1 MAVTQKYFYPPRP
14 SSGVNTFSDNIVGL
28 QLVDGG
34 GLTQGNFEFTTAVT
48 EKVNRTFNIGAFS
61 EPITLENLDIDR
73 INESRLIFAKEFRV
87 YPNLDLTEVTNFS
100 MYGSLAKRLEVSI
113 TRIINHFPA
122 SLDIRYMSTES
133 LTGYTATNIVYDS
146 VNDETTFTIDVDRIV
161 KQRLPL
167 MLIEL

>member
-14 SSGVNTFSDNIVGL
+14 ASGTNTFSDNIVGL

-87 YPNLDLTEVTNFS
+87 YPNLDLTEVTNF
-100 MYGSLAKRLEVSI
+100 
-113 TRIINHFPA
+113 
-122 SLDIRYMSTES
+122 
-133 LTGYTATNIVYDS
+133 
-146 VNDETTFTIDVDRIV
+146 
-161 KQRLPL
+161 
-167 MLIEL
+167 